1 MKIRL
6 DFVTNS
12 SSSSFVVRIG
22 VRLNDD
28 KVVKYEAFSEDDGGG
43 CDSGELK
50 LNRNLLETAAAS
62 KSVDDLLEVLE
73 KAVTYCVLDWE
84 TDREISKVFDPK
96 DFELYKGLRKKSYTR
111 EDYFEAAFGFAESN
125 DNLSDGRSVPFS
137 KGIVI
142 FDKEL
147 RKRAKNLDDIKSV
160 IVESERTASGEYIDS
175 DNFPGLDWDENG
187 MSATCISASEMDL
200 ETQEIKT
207 ETHSSWD

>member
-1 MKIRL
+1 MKVRY
-6 DFVTNS
+6 DFITNS

-28 KVVKYEAFSEDDGGG
+28 IVVKYEAFAEDDGGG
-43 CDSGELK
+43 VDYGEIRVDHDLFKRASEAKAVGELIEI
-50 LNRNLLETAAAS
+50 LENVVSYNYADEDAF
-62 KSVDDLLEVLE
+62 
-73 KAVTYCVLDWE
+73 VT
-84 TDREISKVFDPK
+84 TDHRFDPK

-175 DNFPGLDWDENG
+175 DYFPGLDWDESG
-187 MSATCISASEMDL
+187 MSATCISVSEMDL

>member
-12 SSSSFVVRIG
+12 SSSSFIVRVG
-22 VRLNDD
+22 VRLKDG
-28 KVVKYEAFSEDDGGG
+28 KEIKYEAFSEDDGGG

-50 LNRNLLETAAAS
+50 VNRNLLETAAAS
-62 KSVDDLLEVLE
+62 KNIDDLLEVLE
-73 KAVTYCVLDWE
+73 KAVTYCVLDWD

-125 DNLSDGRSVPFS
+125 DNLSDRRSVPFS

-175 DNFPGLDWDENG
+175 DYFPGLDWDESG
-187 MSATCISASEMDL
+187 MSATCISVSEMEL